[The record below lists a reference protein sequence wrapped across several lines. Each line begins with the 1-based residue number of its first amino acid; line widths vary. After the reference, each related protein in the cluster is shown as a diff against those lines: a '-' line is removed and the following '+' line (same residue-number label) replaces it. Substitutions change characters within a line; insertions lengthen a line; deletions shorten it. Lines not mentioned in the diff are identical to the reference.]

1 MTPTGVPFRVAPA
14 AALLVAA
21 AALGVAPT
29 VARADVVDALRDA
42 VLPFRGI
49 GHAQVQSYRVE
60 LTLPQDDEDPV
71 PLLEL
76 WRAPAEYGLRAAG
89 SAPAAVVRS
98 WAIFLEPLY
107 VARAS
112 LLDSD
117 LERGAA
123 RLRAVAKAESRAQGD
138 GRTLHLELPAEP
150 DPELPDLLRDVTR
163 LDAALDAQGRLTGF
177 RLQLRGAP
185 GRDGEILRLECTWAD
200 PRAPQPTQC
209 TWTLPDGGT
218 VNVTTTFRD
227 ESGRRVP
234 GSRQVIFPSRYDPG
248 ETEEI
253 RIDYGPYELNPPDL
267 ALDAKST
274 FRFDENGLIA
284 D

>member
-1 MTPTGVPFRVAPA
+1 MIRNRVSLPMRAAAVRLVLFAALCAAPA
-14 AALLVAA
+14 
-21 AALGVAPT
+21 
-29 VARADVVDALRDA
+29 ARADVVDELRDA

-49 GHAQVQSYRVE
+49 GHADVLAYRVE
-60 LTLPQDDEDPV
+60 LTLPEDDEDPV
-71 PLLEL
+71 PLREL
-76 WRAPAEYGLRAAG
+76 WRAPADYGLRAAG

-112 LLDSD
+112 LLDGD

-123 RLRAVAKAESRAQGD
+123 RLREVAKAESRAEPS
-138 GRTLHLELPAEP
+138 GRTLRLELPAEP
-150 DPELPDLLRDVTR
+150 DPALPDLLRDVLR
-163 LDAALDAQGRLTGF
+163 LDATLDAKGRLTGF

-185 GRDGEILRLECTWAD
+185 GRAGETLRLECTWAD
-200 PRAPQPTQC
+200 PRAPQPTLC

-218 VNVTTTFRD
+218 VTVTTTFRD

-253 RIDYGPYELNPPDL
+253 RIDYGPYELNPPGDPL
-267 ALDAKST
+267 AAKGT
-274 FRFDENGLIA
+274 FRFDENGLA
-284 D
+284 TD